1 MWCPYPEQA
10 TRLASTRPMT
20 LQEENR
26 IRVTS
31 EMGCRGTC
39 SIAGLRRCWS
49 ADAVA
54 PMQPSGSGSSL
65 PLWGPE
71 GPAAGLPI

>member
-1 MWCPYPEQA
+1 MWCPYPKQA
-10 TRLASTRPMT
+10 TRLASTHPT
-20 LQEENR
+20 ALQEETR
-26 IRVTS
+26 IRGAPDMVAGATH
-31 EMGCRGTC
+31 

-65 PLWGPE
+65 PLWGLE
-71 GPAAGLPI
+71 GPAAGGPI